1 MRYVYFRWLCAAV
14 FIGLVWPSNA
24 FSLIRIGVRG
34 GVTVDPDQI
43 NIGLVSSI
51 PIGVSGVLLQPN
63 IDFGY
68 GDNLT
73 IVSLNLDT
81 VYRIPTGTDAFKAY
95 AGGGPGISIVHG
107 SVGSFTRASAGA
119 SLVFGGAVRPGGF
132 RPLSLEMR
140 VGLGNFQG
148 LKLLCGITF

>member
-1 MRYVYFRWLCAAV
+1 MRNPCFRWLCAAV
-14 FIGLVWPSNA
+14 FIGLVWPSTA

-34 GVTVDPDQI
+34 GVTVDPDQV

-63 IDFGY
+63 IDLGY

-73 IVSLNLDT
+73 VVSFNLDT
-81 VYRIPTGTDAFKAY
+81 VYRIPMGTDSFKAY
-95 AGGGPGISIVHG
+95 VGGGPGIAIVHG
-107 SVGSFTRASAGA
+107 SVGSFTKTSTGA
-119 SLVFGGAVRPGGF
+119 NLVLGGEVRPGGF
-132 RPLSLEMR
+132 RPLSLELR
-140 VGLGNFQG
+140 VGVGSIQG